1 MKILQHNN
9 DKRSKNKSMS
19 YWQSYSD
26 LMSALLLV
34 FVLLM
39 SGILLQSAVNYEAK
53 LEEQRVAEEEIEQ
66 RKEELASQQQKLD
79 VQQEK
84 LNTLEDTINRQ
95 KELLKD
101 QQDTL
106 DSQKEQLD
114 KIIGIKVVIIE
125 DLVDVFSE
133 SNLSVVVDNKTGAIK
148 LDSSILFD
156 VNRSELKP
164 EGKAFLDKFVPLYFG
179 VLTSEEIEPYISEII
194 IEGHTDT
201 TGTYAAN
208 LKLSQERA
216 LSVTNYIFDTYA
228 TSMSEDDIS
237 KIRELTTANGRSWN
251 DLIYFEDGTED
262 QDSSRRVEFKFRL
275 KNDDMIEAMA
285 QVLDNE

>member
-1 MKILQHNN
+1 MRILQ
-9 DKRSKNKSMS
+9 SKNSNGRRNKPVV

-39 SGILLQSAVNYEAK
+39 SSILLQSAVNYETK
-53 LEEQRVAEEEIEQ
+53 LAEQKIAEEEIEE
-66 RKEELASQQQKLD
+66 RKKELVS
-79 VQQEK
+79 QQEK
-84 LNTLEDTINRQ
+84 LDAMEETVNTQ
-95 KELLKD
+95 KEMLEN
-101 QQDTL
+101 QQATL

-125 DLVDVFSE
+125 DLLKVFSG
-133 SNLSVVVDNKTGAIK
+133 SNLSVDVDNKTGAIK

-156 VNRSELKP
+156 VNKSELKP
-164 EGKAFLDKFVPLYFG
+164 EGKAFLDEFVPLYFG
-179 VLTSEEIEPYISEII
+179 VLTSEDIKPYISEII

-216 LSVTNYIFDTYA
+216 LSVTNYIFDTYT
-228 TSMSEDDIS
+228 TSMSESEIEY
-237 KIRELTTANGRSWN
+237 IRELTTANGRSWN

-262 QDSSRRVEFKFRL
+262 KDSSRRVEFKFRL
-275 KNDDMIEAMA
+275 KNDEMIEAMA
-285 QVLDNE
+285 QVLDDE